1 MRSMT
6 RGRFHRFFPGRP
18 MCDLHPGRVVTLGTR
33 WRVPTWRACLPLLM
47 AALAAGTAGAE
58 TGVFHDRLLL
68 GQSASLSGPLAGAA
82 EACAQGAR
90 AYFDVVNA
98 HGGVHGRRIEMRMHD
113 DGYDAQEAVANTRR
127 LIHDDKVFALFGHVG
142 WPGVAAVL
150 PVVTEARVPFLF
162 PCSGAPSLYDAF
174 NRQVFTVR
182 ASYTREYRYLLRMFN
197 RMGIKRLALLY
208 QNNVFG
214 KRLFDELNAE
224 AEARS
229 LSVFP
234 GAIDAASNFPALLR
248 RTLAQGPDAVLL
260 VNGDPLLNVTVVRG
274 LQEAGYHGR
283 YFGASVTG
291 QRTFIEQLGAFSR
304 GVVIAQV
311 VPSPWQVSI
320 PLVADYRKLMEAQG
334 VSEFSFG
341 SMEGFIG
348 ARIVV
353 EALRRAGRHLTR
365 ERLIEALESINENN
379 FEHRGFPVN
388 FSATNHQGADF
399 VDTAMIS
406 SSTLFL
412 N

>member
-1 MRSMT
+1 MT
-6 RGRFHRFFPGRP
+6 RCNFQPGFSRRRGQVPRRAPRCRLVHRR
-18 MCDLHPGRVVTLGTR
+18 R
-33 WRVPTWRACLPLLM
+33 LPKLCSLLLLLM
-47 AALAAGTAGAE
+47 AVLWPLSTRAE
-58 TGVFHDRLLL
+58 TGVFPDRLVL
-68 GQSASLSGPLAGAA
+68 GQSAGLSGPLAGAA
-82 EACAQGAR
+82 QACAQGAR
-90 AYFDVVNA
+90 AYFDAVNA
-98 HGGVHGRRIEMRMHD
+98 HGGVHGRKIEMRVHD
-113 DGYDAQEAVANTRR
+113 DGYDAQAAAANTRR

-142 WPGVAAVL
+142 WPGVSAAL
-150 PVVTEARVPFLF
+150 PVVTQGRLPFLF
-162 PCSGAPSLYDAF
+162 PCSGAPSLYDGF
-174 NRQVFTVR
+174 NRHVFTLR
-182 ASYTREYRYLLRMFN
+182 ASYTREYRYLLRMFS
-197 RMGIKRLALLY
+197 RMGVKRLALIY

-214 KRLFDELNAE
+214 KRLFDEVNKE

-234 GAIDAASNFPALLR
+234 GAIDAGSNFPALLR

-260 VNGDPLLNVTVVRG
+260 VNGDPLLNVAVVRG
-274 LQEAGYHGR
+274 LQESGYHGR
-283 YFGASVTG
+283 YFGASMTG
-291 QRTFIEQLGAFSR
+291 QRTFIEQLGEFAR
-304 GVVIAQV
+304 GVVIAQI

-320 PLVADYRKLMEAQG
+320 PLVADYRKLMVAQG

-353 EALRRAGRHLTR
+353 EGLRRAGRHLTR
-365 ERLIEALESINENN
+365 ERLIEALESINEHN

-406 SSTLFL
+406 SGTLFL

>member
-1 MRSMT
+1 MGGLVCGFSLARRFTGARMIAAT
-6 RGRFHRFFPGRP
+6 RRLPK
-18 MCDLHPGRVVTLGTR
+18 LI
-33 WRVPTWRACLPLLM
+33 ACLLL
-47 AALAAGTAGAE
+47 LTTVSWSPGLRAE
-58 TGVFHDRLLL
+58 VGVSHDRIVL
-68 GQSASLSGPLAGAA
+68 GQSAGLSGQMAGVSL
-82 EACAQGAR
+82 ACAQGAQ
-90 AYFDVVNA
+90 AYFDTINA
-98 HGGVHGRRIEMRMHD
+98 HGGVHGRKIALLVHD
-113 DGYDAQEAVANTRR
+113 DGYDAQAAVANTRR

-142 WPGVAAVL
+142 WPGVAAAL

-162 PCSGAPSLYDAF
+162 PCSGAPSLYDTF
-174 NRQVFTVR
+174 NRHVFTLR

-197 RMGIKRLALLY
+197 RIGVKRLALIY

-214 KRLFDELNAE
+214 RRLFEEVSKE

-234 GAIDAASNFPALLR
+234 GAIDAGSNFPSLLK

-260 VNGDPLLNVTVVRG
+260 VNGDPLLNVAVVRG

-283 YFGASVTG
+283 YFGASITG
-291 QRTFIEQLGAFSR
+291 QRTFIEQLGVFSR
-304 GVVIAQV
+304 GVVIAQI

-320 PLVADYRKLMEAQG
+320 PLVSDYRKLMLAQG

-348 ARIVV
+348 ARILV
-353 EALRRAGRHLTR
+353 EALRRAGRQLTR
-365 ERLIEALESINENN
+365 EKLIEALESINENN

-399 VDTAMIS
+399 IDTAMVS
-406 SSTLFL
+406 SGTLFL

>member
-1 MRSMT
+1 MT
-6 RGRFHRFFPGRP
+6 RGIFHAVLFGGSASGVHPDRRITIGAGGR
-18 MCDLHPGRVVTLGTR
+18 LSKRLVGL
-33 WRVPTWRACLPLLM
+33 ALLM
-47 AALAAGTAGAE
+47 VVLAARAE

-82 EACAQGAR
+82 QACAQGAR

-98 HGGVHGRRIEMRMHD
+98 HGGVHGRRIEMRSHD
-113 DGYDAQEAVANTRR
+113 DGYDAEAAVANTRR
-127 LIHDDKVFALFGHVG
+127 LIDDDRVFALFGHVG

-150 PVVTEARVPFLF
+150 PLVTQARVPFLF

-182 ASYTREYRYLLRMFN
+182 ASYVREYRYLLRMFN
-197 RMGIKRLALLY
+197 RMGIKRLALIY

-234 GAIDAASNFPALLR
+234 GAIDATSNFPSLLR

-283 YFGASVTG
+283 YFGASITG

-320 PLVADYRKLMEAQG
+320 PLVADYRKLMVAQG

-348 ARIVV
+348 ARILV

-365 ERLIEALESINENN
+365 ERLIEALESINESN

-406 SSTLFL
+406 SSSLFL
-412 N
+412 H